1 MHREQNVLIISVLDQ
16 SYAILEQFFS
26 ISVRNSKYLHFKHS
40 AVILMEINSHRRRQA
55 VSYRLTVKFMHA
67 LATKY
72 IFFFP
77 ISRLLALW
85 R

>member
-1 MHREQNVLIISVLDQ
+1 MHREQNVLIISFLVQ
-16 SYAILEQFFS
+16 SYAIREQFFS
-26 ISVRNSKYLHFKHS
+26 ISVRNSKYLRLKHS
-40 AVILMEINSHRRRQA
+40 ATILMEINSHRRRQA
-55 VSYRLTVKFMHA
+55 VSYGLTAKFMHA

-72 IFFFP
+72 IFFSP